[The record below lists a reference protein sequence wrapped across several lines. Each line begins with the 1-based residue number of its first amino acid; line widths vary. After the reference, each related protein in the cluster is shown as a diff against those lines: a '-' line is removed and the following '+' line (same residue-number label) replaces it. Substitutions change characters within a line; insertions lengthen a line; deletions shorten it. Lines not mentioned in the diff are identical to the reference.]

1 MKPIIGMTACR
12 GEGKVFKTNDTYVEA
27 ILRAGGIPVLLPIAQ
42 GLEDCAR
49 LAAMADGVLIPGGV
63 DMAPQHFGEEPP
75 KEVTCI
81 DHQLDDFELELIRQ
95 AAALGKPMLAI
106 CRGHQVVNVAFGG
119 TLYQDIP
126 GQCPQAGGHY
136 QATNSR
142 AEPYHTVEVL
152 PGTFLAAAMGEGAVL
167 TNSYHHQAIR
177 EVAPGFTVSARAKD
191 GIIEGIENA
200 DGSIVGVQWHPECM
214 EERYPRFRGIFRAF
228 VERAAAK

>member
-1 MKPIIGMTACR
+1 M
-12 GEGKVFKTNDTYVEA
+12 
-27 ILRAGGIPVLLPIAQ
+27 
-42 GLEDCAR
+42 
-49 LAAMADGVLIPGGV
+49 
-63 DMAPQHFGEEPP
+63 
-75 KEVTCI
+75 
-81 DHQLDDFELELIRQ
+81 
-95 AAALGKPMLAI
+95 
-106 CRGHQVVNVAFGG
+106 
-119 TLYQDIP
+119 YQDIP

-136 QATNSR
+136 QATDSR